1 MIANLNISDHLSA
14 GYVVRVDN
22 GRPGMPYASIEQA
35 IADHEDIPSE
45 YASHVNIEY
54 QGVRLATM
62 AVESMRGR
70 SRELANELVQMTAL
84 IHDRS

>member
-1 MIANLNISDHLSA
+1 MIANLNISDHTSE
-14 GYVVRVDN
+14 GFVVRVDN
-22 GRPGMPYASIEQA
+22 GRPGLPYASIEQA

-62 AVESMRGR
+62 AVADMKGR
-70 SRELANELVQMTAL
+70 ARELAAELLGM
-84 IHDRS
+84 RSQIQAEA